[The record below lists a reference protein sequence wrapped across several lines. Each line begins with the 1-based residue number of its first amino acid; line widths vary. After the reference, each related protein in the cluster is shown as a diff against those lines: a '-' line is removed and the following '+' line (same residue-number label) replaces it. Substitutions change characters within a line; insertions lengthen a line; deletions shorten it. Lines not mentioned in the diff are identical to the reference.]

1 MYPPF
6 FFTTTLPPRSSAM
19 GEITSS
25 TPASSSSSPQTHTP
39 PSPPEPLP
47 VSLPLTTATLKLHNS
62 SHNSLPP
69 PVPPPIK
76 PVHVSQRMF
85 YADGSNRLSTLAT
98 LYSPPH
104 HHYNSMEIFLASVV
118 GLIASVLLATHYTV
132 DNVIF
137 QLPPMFAFY
146 LILNLAIVR
155 CIVNQAKEQVRS
167 ATRRMQKCAYPSSVC
182 CGPISDGGSIL
193 INLSKIPF
201 PLTRTVL
208 YTKHHT
214 PTSLV
219 APD

>member
-1 MYPPF
+1 
-6 FFTTTLPPRSSAM
+6 M

-85 YADGSNRLSTLAT
+85 YADGSNRSPTLAT

-118 GLIASVLLATHYTV
+118 GLIASVLLATHYSV
-132 DNVIF
+132 DNVLF
-137 QLPPMFAFY
+137 HLPPMLAFY

-167 ATRRMQKCAYPSSVC
+167 ATRRMQKCVILVCAYPSSVC
-182 CGPISDGGSIL
+182 CGPVSDGGSIL
-193 INLSKIPF
+193 INLSKKH
-201 PLTRTVL
+201 PLSRTLFCTPNTTRQ
-208 YTKHHT
+208 
-214 PTSLV
+214 P
-219 APD
+219 P